1 MYTTFP
7 GIYSKQ
13 VNFNQSSFIS
23 SETCRCDITSDCVYP
38 AGVCNQS
45 KIIILNEVFSLDASL
60 LFTVPG
66 FQVGCVPQN
75 ALLQSTLECFY
86 NQSCLNKVI
95 SLTGA
100 IHTVSIRH
108 RSNSS
113 AQFHPTTTIGIIFD
127 NMMLESWQN
136 ATNFDGYFQACAPK
150 VCSYSYRQ
158 RFVFIYMITI
168 LISIYGGLSVVLRV
182 ASPLF
187 VKFILRGYC
196 QRFRILETNEER
208 EPTTNLRN
216 RLVNLDRLIYNQVI
230 TFNMFKTTFTNV
242 QHGIYCTRVYI
253 ILLIIGLCVLFIHY
267 VSKIQS
273 QEITIRN
280 PSVNQFEK
288 LYGLYSSILSCPCSR
303 SLIPRS
309 AFMNNQLRFH
319 PFCTSAFVQD
329 DSWLQYW
336 TMIFLNGTIDYSA
349 SFDWADFRKNGQ
361 RFINYA
367 RIYCEFAMTTV
378 TDMLNIF
385 HTDQF
390 FSYQLI
396 TREEFNEQ
404 LYIWNTS
411 LYFQVEYGIWDDL
424 KQNILFPSST
434 HSN

>member
-38 AGVCNQS
+38 AGVYNQS
-45 KIIILNEVFSLDASL
+45 KIIIPNEVFSLDASL

-150 VCSYSYRQ
+150 
-158 RFVFIYMITI
+158 
-168 LISIYGGLSVVLRV
+168 
-182 ASPLF
+182 
-187 VKFILRGYC
+187 
-196 QRFRILETNEER
+196 
-208 EPTTNLRN
+208 
-216 RLVNLDRLIYNQVI
+216 
-230 TFNMFKTTFTNV
+230 
-242 QHGIYCTRVYI
+242 
-253 ILLIIGLCVLFIHY
+253 
-267 VSKIQS
+267 S